1 MNKLTNISLRILATL
16 IAATVAS
23 YFGFIV
29 SGIAVQHCYVT
40 HATKELHSD
49 GQAGLGIFVG
59 ALYGGCAAGIVVL
72 AFGTLCI
79 VRTIRR
85 SRT

>member
-1 MNKLTNISLRILATL
+1 MAQIHRAGWKMNKVVNVSLRIVGTL
-16 IAATVAS
+16 LAATVAS

-29 SGIAVQHCYVT
+29 SGMAVQHWYVT

-59 ALYGGCAAGIVVL
+59 ALYGG
-72 AFGTLCI
+72 
-79 VRTIRR
+79 
-85 SRT
+85 